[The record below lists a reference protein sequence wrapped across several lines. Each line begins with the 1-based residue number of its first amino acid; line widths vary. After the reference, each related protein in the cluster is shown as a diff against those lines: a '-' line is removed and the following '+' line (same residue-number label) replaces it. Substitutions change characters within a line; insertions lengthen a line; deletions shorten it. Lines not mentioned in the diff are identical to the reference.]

1 MTRKHLIQLGCDSV
15 IEILNEN
22 EPETVMY
29 KSGVWN
35 KYSLCKTE
43 DIIESIINAPYGV
56 DLDIDEE
63 TGIYYI
69 CRPCDSDMW

>member
-1 MTRKHLIQLGCDSV
+1 MKLKSVVQLGRDSV
-15 IEILNEN
+15 LDVLNEN

-35 KYSLCKTE
+35 KYSLYKTE

-56 DLDIDEE
+56 DLDLDEE